1 MNPHMFREYDIRG
14 VFEKDLTEESVT
26 TLGRALGTYAIQRQK
41 TRLALGR
48 DCRLSSPVIRDWL
61 SAGLVDAGVTV
72 VDLGVVPTPLAYF
85 SIPHLKTDGSIM
97 ITGSH
102 NPPEYNGFKI
112 TLGTSSLF
120 GSQIQEVLGL
130 IQADEL
136 MSGGAAAGA
145 TIELYP
151 TMVEEYME
159 TVLENIKPGAR
170 RPKVILDAGN
180 GTGGVIARPLF
191 ERMGFDVECMF
202 EEMDGTFPNHH
213 PDPSEEENLVALQA
227 RVRET
232 GADLG
237 IAYDGDAD
245 RAGVIDNKGD
255 VIWGDRLLV
264 VLARAVLK
272 DNPGAAIVGEVKCSR
287 VLFDEIEKAGGRAI
301 MGRVGHSLIKARMKE
316 EGALLA
322 GEMSGHIFYK
332 HRWYGFDDAIY
343 TSARLLEILSHT
355 EASVS
360 DLLADVPQTHV
371 TPETR
376 VDCPDELKFAVVERI
391 TEAYRV
397 QGDKVNDIDGV
408 RFERDNGWG
417 LVRASNTS
425 PVVVMRA
432 EGTSQAAL
440 DGIWSELRGKV
451 EAAIAS
457 AAS

>member
-14 VFEKDLTEESVT
+14 VFERDLTQESVT
-26 TLGRALGTYAIQRQK
+26 TLGRALGTYFIQRQK
-41 TRLALGR
+41 TRIALGR

-61 SAGLVDAGVTV
+61 SAGLVDAGATV

-85 SIPHLKTDGSIM
+85 SIFHLKTDGSIM

-112 TLGTSSLF
+112 TLGTDSLF
-120 GSQIQEVLGL
+120 GAQIQEVLGL
-130 IQADEL
+130 IQAGDL
-136 MSGGAAAGA
+136 KTGGAAAGA
-145 TIELYP
+145 KVELYP
-151 TMVEEYME
+151 SLVEEYLD
-159 TVLENIKPGAR
+159 TVFENIKPGPR
-170 RPKVILDAGN
+170 RPKVVLDAGN
-180 GTGGVIARPLF
+180 GTGGVIAQPLF
-191 ERMGFDVECMF
+191 ERMGFDVECLYM
-202 EEMDGTFPNHH
+202 EMDGNFPNHH
-213 PDPSEEENLVALQA
+213 PDPSEEKNLVALKA
-227 RVRET
+227 RVLET

-245 RAGVIDNKGD
+245 RAGVIDNKGAI
-255 VIWGDRLLV
+255 IWGDRLLV
-264 VLARAVLK
+264 VLARAVLSE
-272 DNPGAAIVGEVKCSR
+272 NPGAAIVGEVKCSR

-355 EASVS
+355 DKSMSE
-360 DLLADVPQTHV
+360 LLDDVPTTHV

-376 VDCPDELKFAVVERI
+376 VDCPDELKFAVVERL
-391 TEAYRV
+391 TEAYRA
-397 QGDKVNDIDGV
+397 QGDRVNDIDGV
-408 RFERDNGWG
+408 RFERDEGWG

-432 EGTSQAAL
+432 EGATAAAL
-440 DGIWSELRGKV
+440 ETIWTELRSKV
-451 EAAIAS
+451 EAAIS
-457 AAS
+457 AARV